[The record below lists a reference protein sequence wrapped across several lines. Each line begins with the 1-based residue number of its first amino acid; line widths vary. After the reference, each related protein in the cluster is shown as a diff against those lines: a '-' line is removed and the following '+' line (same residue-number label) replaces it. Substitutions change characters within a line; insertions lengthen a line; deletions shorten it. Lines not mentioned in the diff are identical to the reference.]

1 MSSSFQVDT
10 ERISAASGDITR
22 ISADIET
29 QVAAMLGKLNALQ
42 DAWKGSASDRFQ
54 VVVHDWK
61 GTQARVRQS
70 LEDISRA
77 LAQAGTQYAEAE
89 AANTSMFS

>member
-10 ERISAASGDITR
+10 ERIHAASGDITR

-29 QVAAMLGKLNALQ
+29 QVGAMLGKLNALQ

-54 VVVHDWK
+54 VVVNDWK
-61 GTQARVRQS
+61 GTQLQVRHS
-70 LEDISRA
+70 LDDISKA
-77 LAQAGTQYAEAE
+77 LAQAGTQYADAE
-89 AANTSMFS
+89 QANTSMFS